1 MDLTINQVFSFHIP
15 YSTFKHNP
23 PINQICPS
31 LMLGVFSWFFSM
43 FNIISSSLSPSY
55 ANLTHLLQNP
65 YFPKLIFSSLLIPLQ
80 HFYILLPPPNL
91 MNLVEWPHLFSFGCP
106 QFHMYMYKF
115 HTNSS
120 NSLTLVHTLTLHSTI
135 HFSNALM
142 LLIKDK
148 WQ

>member
-23 PINQICPS
+23 PIKQICPS

-65 YFPKLIFSSLLIPLQ
+65 YFPKLIFSSLLIP
-80 HFYILLPPPNL
+80 
-91 MNLVEWPHLFSFGCP
+91 
-106 QFHMYMYKF
+106 
-115 HTNSS
+115 
-120 NSLTLVHTLTLHSTI
+120 
-135 HFSNALM
+135 
-142 LLIKDK
+142 
-148 WQ
+148 

>member
-80 HFYILLPPPNL
+80 HFYILLPPPLILWTWSNGPICFSL
-91 MNLVEWPHLFSFGCP
+91 DVLNFTCTCTNFTLIPLIHLHLF
-106 QFHMYMYKF
+106 
-115 HTNSS
+115 
-120 NSLTLVHTLTLHSTI
+120 I
-135 HFSNALM
+135 H
-142 LLIKDK
+142 LLSILPSILAMH
-148 WQ
+148 WCF